1 MAFMAEL
8 SLGMKG
14 FGFDHKIIILKESPP
29 SIMITIKHMVCESL
43 GKKTSC
49 ARGQS

>member
-8 SLGMKG
+8 PLGMKC
-14 FGFDHKIIILKESPP
+14 FGFNHKIIILKESSP
-29 SIMITIKHMVCESL
+29 SIIITRKHMVCESL

-49 ARGQS
+49 KRG